1 MPFRCHI
8 LCRCGVSLWDSSPA
22 GREWT
27 QLLAEALTLGVTQPR
42 RDQRPPTR
50 CFESHASRFFVF
62 WNALREDSQSR
73 ELLGKFCHRGFSQ
86 ALREPRAPIPAMRAA
101 PRAPCSLPGCLVW
114 GLPGSRQRAQ
124 LATSSGHL
132 LFSWAV
138 HCDPRQPGLST
149 LTLSRLQPVAQ
160 KWPWGPQAG
169 VEGEEGCACSDAEGL
184 LAAALPK
191 WTEQP
196 SASGRESRPQCS
208 SLLGQCHP
216 AHQF

>member
-73 ELLGKFCHRGFSQ
+73 ELLGKLCPRGFSQ
-86 ALREPRAPIPAMRAA
+86 ALRRPRASIPGVRLPGRPAA
-101 PRAPCSLPGCLVW
+101 CPAVWSGASLRPGRELSSLPPLGTCSSAGRRTVT
-114 GLPGSRQRAQ
+114 PGS
-124 LATSSGHL
+124 
-132 LFSWAV
+132 
-138 HCDPRQPGLST
+138 
-149 LTLSRLQPVAQ
+149 
-160 KWPWGPQAG
+160 QA
-169 VEGEEGCACSDAEGL
+169 S
-184 LAAALPK
+184 
-191 WTEQP
+191 
-196 SASGRESRPQCS
+196 
-208 SLLGQCHP
+208 
-216 AHQF
+216 

>member
-8 LCRCGVSLWDSSPA
+8 LCRCGVSRWDSSPA
-22 GREWT
+22 GLEWT

-73 ELLGKFCHRGFSQ
+73 ELLGTLCPRGFSQ
-86 ALREPRAPIPAMRAA
+86 ALRRPRASIPGRCAV

-114 GLPGSRQRAQ
+114 GLTGLRQRAQ
-124 LATSSGHL
+124 LAASSGHL

-138 HCDPRQPGLST
+138 HCDPGQPGLLT
-149 LTLSRLQPVAQ
+149 LTP
-160 KWPWGPQAG
+160 
-169 VEGEEGCACSDAEGL
+169 
-184 LAAALPK
+184 
-191 WTEQP
+191 
-196 SASGRESRPQCS
+196 SRPAACRS
-208 SLLGQCHP
+208 EVAMGSPGRRGG
-216 AHQF
+216 